1 MSALELLRIIRE
13 CAWMVKWMCTFCD
26 AQILSQACTKRDD
39 HGCRLRQVYDYRQA
53 QPGCDLSTH
62 PLGQHCQ
69 VVGRSSFPVE
79 QLENQMD
86 ATCVPAASQ
95 TTFVHTTLAPLES
108 NVTLL
113 IPRTSPRI
121 FHLPVACASFT
132 SVTDGQNTMV
142 GTRTA

>member
-1 MSALELLRIIRE
+1 M
-13 CAWMVKWMCTFCD
+13 
-26 AQILSQACTKRDD
+26 RDD
-39 HGCRLRQVYDYRQA
+39 QVHNNGCRLRQVYDYRQA
-53 QPGCDLSTH
+53 QPGCDLSTP

-86 ATCVPAASQ
+86 ATCVPTASQ
-95 TTFVHTTLAPLES
+95 TTTRWETTFAHTALAPLES

-121 FHLPVACASFT
+121 LHLPVACASFT